1 MSDADPYAH
10 TGRKLGFDRLVFF
23 SDAVFAIAITLLVLD
38 LKPPVDA
45 HGQFDLAPVAPNLI
59 AFGLSFYVV
68 GRYWQAHHFLFT
80 GLKTYSRGLLMANL
94 AFLASIAFLP
104 FPTRVVA
111 EFTPAPGPVV
121 FYDLSLAAVG
131 VLLIV
136 LTLVARRAPLMRE
149 GATAGGTAMI
159 LCGTAAVPITFG
171 LCAFVAIDRPR
182 LALYLIAG
190 LIPIS
195 WICGL
200 VGRQLQRAIDGKRAP
215 RPEKA

>member
-1 MSDADPYAH
+1 MSNADIESH
-10 TGRKLGFDRLVFF
+10 TGRRLSFDRLVFF

-45 HGQFDLAPVAPNLI
+45 HARFDLTPVIPNLI

-80 GLKTYSRGLLMANL
+80 GLKTYSRGLLTANL

-111 EFTPAPGPVV
+111 ELTPETGQVV

-136 LTLVARRAPLMRE
+136 LTLVARRAPLMRAGE
-149 GATAGGTAMI
+149 TAGGTAMI
-159 LCGTAAVPITFG
+159 LCGTAAAPITFG
-171 LCAFVAIDRPR
+171 LCAIVAIDQPR

-190 LIPIS
+190 LIPMT

-200 VGRQLQRAIDGKRAP
+200 VGRLLQRAIDGKAAQP
-215 RPEKA
+215 TPA